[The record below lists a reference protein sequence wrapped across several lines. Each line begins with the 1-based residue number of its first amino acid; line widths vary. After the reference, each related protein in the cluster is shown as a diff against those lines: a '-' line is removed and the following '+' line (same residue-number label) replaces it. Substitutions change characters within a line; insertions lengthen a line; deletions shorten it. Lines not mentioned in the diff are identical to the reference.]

1 MFALFMRILTKE
13 ECEIENGF
21 ISEKISRGSVFIHP
35 TDTIYG
41 LGCNALRHEAV
52 KKIREIK
59 ESYEN
64 PFSVIAPSK
73 EWILENCYVNGEGK
87 EWLDKLPG
95 PLTMIL
101 KLKNKDC
108 IVKEVNNGLDTLGVR
123 IPDNWFSGFIRWLEV
138 PIITTSVNK
147 TGSDFMTSIDN
158 LDGSIK
164 GSVDFLIYDEE
175 KKGSPSKII
184 DLTNE
189 KVVETVRN

>member
-1 MFALFMRILTKE
+1 MRILTKE

-21 ISEKISRGSVFIHP
+21 ISEKISRGSIFIYP

-41 LGCNALRHEAV
+41 IGCNALRHEAV
-52 KKIREIK
+52 SKIREIK

-73 EWILENCYVNGEGK
+73 EWILENCHVNGKGK

-108 IVKEVNNGLDTLGVR
+108 IVKEVNNGMDTLGVR
-123 IPDNWFSGFIRWLEV
+123 IPDNWFSKFVSWLEV

-147 TGSDFMTSIDN
+147 SGNDFMTSIDN
-158 LDGSIK
+158 LDGGIK
-164 GSVDFLIYDEE
+164 GSVDFVVYDGE
-175 KKGSPSKII
+175 KKSRPSKIV
-184 DLTNE
+184 DLTSG
-189 KVVETVRN
+189 KVIER